1 MRPRKP
7 GWMNSQPRL
16 FNPSRRR
23 FLQFSAAAMSTVALA
38 NCQGRR
44 AGNSQADADAQADP
58 AASSDEP
65 LYIYTWADYSDEGVY
80 QRFTERTGIQVV
92 ADVYDANET
101 MLAKMQAGGGRQYSI
116 LYPSDYMVQ
125 QMIELNLLSEIDKS
139 QLTGL
144 DSLRDQWQNP
154 PYDPDNQHSVPVSW
168 GTTGLI
174 YDTTVISAGPE
185 DWDYLWDS
193 QSQLSG
199 RMTLLEDVRE
209 TMGAVLKSL
218 GYSYNA
224 TDPQQI
230 EAAYNRLRELKPAIA
245 AFQSFGWEDRLMAG
259 DLLVS
264 MTYSIVGNALP
275 ADNPNLRYVIPE
287 SGSSVWTDTMVI
299 PRGAPNPAAAYAW
312 INFML
317 EPENAAFAVE
327 QLRFATPSEPA
338 FELLPNE
345 LKESETLFPPD
356 EVLARCENIA
366 PLDDATTELYD
377 KYWTEL
383 ASV

>member
-1 MRPRKP
+1 
-7 GWMNSQPRL
+7 MNSRSHL

-23 FLQFSAAAMSTVALA
+23 FLQFSAAAVSTVALA
-38 NCQGRR
+38 NCQGQQSRTPDTE
-44 AGNSQADADAQADP
+44 AETQTGS

-65 LYIYTWADYSDEGVY
+65 LYIYTWADYSDDEVY

-92 ADVYDANET
+92 ADVYDSNET
-101 MLAKMQAGGGRQYSI
+101 MLAKMQAGGGKQYSV

-144 DSLRDQWQNP
+144 DDLRDQWQSP
-154 PYDPDNQHSVPVSW
+154 PYDPDNQHSIPVSW

-174 YDTTVISAGPE
+174 YDTTVINPGPT
-185 DWDYLWDS
+185 DLNYLWEN
-193 QSQLSG
+193 QSRLSG
-199 RMTLLEDVRE
+199 RITLLEDVRE

-245 AFQSFGWEDRLMAG
+245 AFQSFGWEDRLIAG
-259 DLLVS
+259 DLLTS

-275 ADNPNLRYVIPE
+275 VDNPNLRYVIP
-287 SGSSVWTDTMVI
+287 STGSSVWTDTMVI
-299 PRGAPNPAAAYAW
+299 PQGAPNSAAAYAW
-312 INFML
+312 MNFML

-327 QLRFATPSEPA
+327 KLRFATPSEPA
-338 FELLPNE
+338 FDLLSSE
-345 LKESETLFPPD
+345 LKESETLFPSD
-356 EVLARCENIA
+356 DVLAKCESIA
-366 PLDDATTELYD
+366 PLDETTTELYD